1 MEPDYNPGDP
11 PSLMV
16 LVIGSVV
23 VFVLLLVLQSCVFG

>member
-16 LVIGSVV
+16 LVIGSVA